1 MGQRFLRSCR
11 FWLSWRW
18 TWSICTGCRSCPCQ
32 KQGNLR
38 HCFVRFWAKWMFD
51 SIKQRMF
58 RKNIDLNGFFA
69 LSRKGKVAWRC
80 HRCQGHTRITLHMEF
95 RRLVEQL
102 CWSWIRLL
110 DELFMDFLLP
120 KAMPMQ
126 PTRCP
131 NIFHHLNFPHRALFC
146 WST

>member
-1 MGQRFLRSCR
+1 MGQRSLRSCR

-32 KQGNLR
+32 KLGNLR
-38 HCFVRFWAKWMFD
+38 RYFERSWAKWMFD

-58 RKNIDLNGFFA
+58 RMNIDLSGFFA
-69 LSRKGKVAWRC
+69 LNRKEKATWQC
-80 HRCQGHTRITLHMEF
+80 HRCQEHTRITLRMEF
-95 RRLVEQL
+95 LHLAGLL
-102 CWSWIRLL
+102 CWSKTTLL
-110 DELFMDFLLP
+110 DALFMDFLQLQ
-120 KAMPMQ
+120 AMPKQ